1 MSLGRGVATQDQC
14 FPETVLRLIEKT
26 RQYEKSILN
35 LSRTTYTCWCLCCL
49 SFLIFNNLHQ
59 VSRLRAI
66 FPSTCLSCLPGPGT
80 SACPVRESWL
90 PCVYWGVSRFRFGWL
105 VGGQLFGIS
114 HLAYFVP
121 CLPQIRVPLTE
132 PHYVSQNPCVSRCPT
147 MCPTTRGFSNM
158 IHGLDKRQATAS
170 FSTEWHP
177 TLNLHFS
184 VVEFHWVSLL
194 HCWCHTQGVV
204 WLIWRSVRMSL
215 GICPSAK
222 SNLRSIAFQT

>member
-1 MSLGRGVATQDQC
+1 MPALCVRVEGRVCIEVYRGLGLVG
-14 FPETVLRLIEKT
+14 
-26 RQYEKSILN
+26 
-35 LSRTTYTCWCLCCL
+35 
-49 SFLIFNNLHQ
+49 
-59 VSRLRAI
+59 
-66 FPSTCLSCLPGPGT
+66 
-80 SACPVRESWL
+80 
-90 PCVYWGVSRFRFGWL
+90 L

-121 CLPQIRVPLTE
+121 CLAQIRVPLTE
-132 PHYVSQNPCVSRCPT
+132 PHYVSQNPCVSRWCPT

-194 HCWCHTQGVV
+194 HC
-204 WLIWRSVRMSL
+204 
-215 GICPSAK
+215 
-222 SNLRSIAFQT
+222 

>member
-1 MSLGRGVATQDQC
+1 MLSVFLDIQQLTSSLTPARH
-14 FPETVLRLIEKT
+14 ISK
-26 RQYEKSILN
+26 Y
-35 LSRTTYTCWCLCCL
+35 L
-49 SFLIFNNLHQ
+49 SF
-59 VSRLRAI
+59 VSARPRYQ
-66 FPSTCLSCLPGPGT
+66 CLPCAWELT
-80 SACPVRESWL
+80 
-90 PCVYWGVSRFRFGWL
+90 CVYWGVSRFRFGWL

-215 GICPSAK
+215 GICPGAK
-222 SNLRSIAFQT
+222 LNLRSIAFQT